1 MSEIKKEGLECIAFF
16 SKNQVNFELI
26 MKLSFVQ
33 EQTFRIRYSETDK
46 MGFCYH
52 GNYAAFF
59 EMGRVE
65 ALRTLGIPYSEWE
78 AQGILLPVVSLSTRF
93 LLPLRY
99 DEVVTMK
106 TTFTE
111 LTRATL
117 FFDYELYNE
126 SKQLTTT
133 AQVTLVCLDAN
144 RKKPRSVSDSLPQ
157 SLKPYEIETR

>member
-1 MSEIKKEGLECIAFF
+1 MKEHQI
-16 SKNQVNFELI
+16 QIRV
-26 MKLSFVQ
+26 
-33 EQTFRIRYSETDK
+33 RYSETDQ
-46 MGFCYH
+46 MSVVYH
-52 GNYAAFF
+52 GNYMPYF

-65 ALRTLGIPYSEWE
+65 ALRKLGIPYSEWE

-144 RKKPRSVSDSLPQ
+144 RKKPRSVPDSLPQ
-157 SLKPYEIETR
+157 SLKPYEIETL

>member
-1 MSEIKKEGLECIAFF
+1 L
-16 SKNQVNFELI
+16 
-26 MKLSFVQ
+26 
-33 EQTFRIRYSETDK
+33 
-46 MGFCYH
+46 
-52 GNYAAFF
+52 
-59 EMGRVE
+59 
-65 ALRTLGIPYSEWE
+65 E

-144 RKKPRSVSDSLPQ
+144 RKKPRSVPDSLPQ
-157 SLKPYEIETR
+157 SLKPYEIETL